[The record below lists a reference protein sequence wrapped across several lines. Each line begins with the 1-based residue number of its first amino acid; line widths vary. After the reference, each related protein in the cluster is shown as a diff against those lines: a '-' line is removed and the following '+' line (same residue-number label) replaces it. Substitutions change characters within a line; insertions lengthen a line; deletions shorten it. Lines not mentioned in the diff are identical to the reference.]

1 MIPADLLSWLLDP
14 SDPSLCFRV
23 GTELLDMPPDDPDL
37 ADYQRAIPS
46 SPSVTRILDLM
57 HPDGYWLQRNPRTG
71 QVLGDG
77 VEYGSFATT
86 HFCLSYLAELG
97 MDRTD
102 ERVGRAAER
111 YLDLQQPD
119 GDWYRHLSCLVGF
132 NIATFLRL
140 GYRDDPRLTRS
151 VDLLLASIR
160 PDNGYLCELHERP
173 SRRSKSCIRGS
184 TKALEAFAALGGVY
198 REHESCLRLV
208 DYFLQR
214 GGIYRRDD
222 PEQFVNTDVHTL
234 IFPFHW
240 RAGLLQILLGLG
252 RLGFG
257 EGERL
262 GRAWDLLESKA
273 DAQGRYPLEWSPTQ
287 SPWKVGR
294 RGEPNGWVTFY
305 AYLARKHGERLGD

>member
-1 MIPADLLSWLLDP
+1 MIPADVLSWLLDP
-14 SDPSLCFRV
+14 ADPSLRFRV

-37 ADYQRAIPS
+37 ADCRRAIPS
-46 SPSVTRILDLM
+46 SPSVRRILDLM
-57 HPDGYWLQRNPRTG
+57 HPDGYWLQKNPRTG

-97 MDRTD
+97 MDRSD
-102 ERVGRAAER
+102 ERVRKAAER

-119 GDWYRHLSCLVGF
+119 GDWYRHLSCLFGF
-132 NIATFLRL
+132 NITTFLRL
-140 GYRDDPRLTRS
+140 GYRDDPRLNRS

-160 PDNGYLCELHERP
+160 PDHGYLCDLHERP

-184 TKALEAFAALGGVY
+184 AKALEAFAALGGAF

-214 GGIYRRDD
+214 DGIYRRDD
-222 PEQFVNTDVHTL
+222 PERFVNTDVHTL

-240 RAGLLQILLGLG
+240 RAGLLEILLSLG
-252 RLGFG
+252 RLGCG
-257 EGERL
+257 EDERL
-262 GRAWDLLESKA
+262 RRAWDLLESKA
-273 DAQGRYPLEWSPTQ
+273 DSQGRYPLEWSPTQ
-287 SPWKVGR
+287 SPWKVGK
-294 RGEPNGWVTFY
+294 RGEPNRWVTFY
-305 AYLARKHGERLGD
+305 AYLARKHGKRLGD